1 VSREEKDSRS
11 FDALERK
18 LDRYLEARVEDPR
31 SRQLRRIN
39 NAGPGIALALGSMGL
54 AVPINILTV
63 IFVQGETVLGALFFE
78 WLAIAGINVAYAL
91 SWASVR
97 RAMLRHLDA
106 PAGTPPA
113 PEPVPASQPAAA
125 IPAAAIPAAPPAP
138 LAPPADPLLRL
149 PLGVR
154 AKAEQIRLK
163 ADLFSREFE
172 QAPMGSRNLYILR
185 RIQSEYLPA
194 TLQSYLA
201 LGGDDRALSPD
212 GRTGQ
217 QVLRDQ
223 LELLDGKLD
232 EIADDLQRENIDRL
246 LTNQRFLEEHFG
258 RGAGE
263 LDALI
268 HRGPASP
275 APGSAGPGAAERM

>member
-11 FDALERK
+11 LDALERK
-18 LDRYLEARVEDPR
+18 IDRYLEARAGDRR
-31 SRQLRRIN
+31 SRELRRIDSP
-39 NAGPGIALALGSMGL
+39 GPGIALALGSMGI
-54 AVPINILTV
+54 AIPINILTV
-63 IFVQGETVLGALFFE
+63 IFVQGETVLGALFLQ
-78 WLAIAGINVAYAL
+78 WLAIAGINVAYAV

-106 PAGTPPA
+106 PSAGPPA
-113 PEPVPASQPAAA
+113 PEPVPGPQPAAA
-125 IPAAAIPAAPPAP
+125 IPATPRAP
-138 LAPPADPLLRL
+138 LAPSADPLQRL
-149 PLGVR
+149 PLAVR

-185 RIQSEYLPA
+185 RIQAEYLPA
-194 TLQSYLA
+194 TLLSYLA
-201 LGGDDRALSPD
+201 LGGDDRARSPD
-212 GRTGQ
+212 GRSGQ

-246 LTNQRFLEEHFG
+246 LTNERFLEEHFG

-263 LDALI
+263 LDAPI
-268 HRGPASP
+268 QGGHASP
-275 APGSAGPGAAERM
+275 RPGQ

>member
-1 VSREEKDSRS
+1 VSRDDEDSQAL
-11 FDALERK
+11 DALERK
-18 LDRYLEARVEDPR
+18 MDRYLEARVEDRR
-31 SRQLRRIN
+31 SHDLRRIDS
-39 NAGPGIALALGSMGL
+39 AGPGLALGLGSIGM

-63 IFVQGETVLGALFFE
+63 IFVQGEAVLAALFFQ
-78 WLAIAGINVAYAL
+78 WLAIAGINIAYAL

-97 RAMLRHLDA
+97 RAMLRHLRV

-113 PEPVPASQPAAA
+113 TEPIPGPQPAAA
-125 IPAAAIPAAPPAP
+125 IPAPRAP
-138 LAPPADPLLRL
+138 LVPPADPLVRL

-163 ADLFSREFE
+163 ADMFSREFE
-172 QAPMGSRNLYILR
+172 QAPIGSRNLYILR
-185 RIQSEYLPA
+185 RIQAEYLPA
-194 TLQSYLA
+194 TLQSFLA
-201 LGGDDRALSPD
+201 LRGDDRALSPD

-246 LTNQRFLEEHFG
+246 LTNERFLEEHFG
-258 RGAGE
+258 GGAGE
-263 LDALI
+263 LDAAI
-268 HRGPASP
+268 G
-275 APGSAGPGAAERM
+275 GGQ

>member
-1 VSREEKDSRS
+1 VSRDEKHSRS
-11 FDALERK
+11 LDALERK
-18 LDRYLEARVEDPR
+18 IDRYLEARVEDRR
-31 SRQLRRIN
+31 SRELRRIDSP
-39 NAGPGIALALGSMGL
+39 GPGIALALGSMGIG
-54 AVPINILTV
+54 VPITVLTV

-97 RAMLRHLDA
+97 RAMLCHIDA
-106 PAGTPPA
+106 PTVTPPA
-113 PEPVPASQPAAA
+113 PEPVPGPQPVASIPAPPRASLAPAA
-125 IPAAAIPAAPPAP
+125 
-138 LAPPADPLLRL
+138 DPFVRL

-163 ADLFSREFE
+163 AHMFSREFE
-172 QAPMGSRNLYILR
+172 HAPMGSRNLYILR
-185 RIQSEYLPA
+185 RILAEYLPA

-201 LGGDDRALSPD
+201 LGGDDRARSPD
-212 GRTGQ
+212 GRTSQ

-223 LELLDGKLD
+223 LELLDAKLD

-246 LTNQRFLEEHFG
+246 LTNERFLEEHFG

-263 LDALI
+263 LDVPI
-268 HRGPASP
+268 HPGQAPASP
-275 APGSAGPGAAERM
+275 GQ

>member
-1 VSREEKDSRS
+1 VSKAGKDSEPL
-11 FDALERK
+11 DALERK
-18 LDRYLEARVEDPR
+18 IDRYLEARADDRR
-31 SRQLRRIN
+31 SRELRRIDS
-39 NAGPGIALALGSMGL
+39 AGAGIGLALGSMGL
-54 AVPINILTV
+54 AVPISILTV
-63 IFVQGETVLGALFFE
+63 IFVQGETVLGALFIE

-97 RAMLRHLDA
+97 RAMLRHLE
-106 PAGTPPA
+106 AGTAAPSA
-113 PEPVPASQPAAA
+113 PEPLPVPQPAAA
-125 IPAAAIPAAPPAP
+125 IPAAPRAP

-163 ADLFSREFE
+163 ADMFSREFE
-172 QAPMGSRNLYILR
+172 HAPMGSRNLYILS
-185 RIQSEYLPA
+185 RIQAEYLPA
-194 TLQSYLA
+194 TLQTYLA
-201 LGGDDRALSPD
+201 LGGDDRARSPD

-246 LTNQRFLEEHFG
+246 LTNERFLEEHFG
-258 RGAGE
+258 SGAGE
-263 LDALI
+263 LDVPI
-268 HRGPASP
+268 HRGQ
-275 APGSAGPGAAERM
+275 APQRPDQ

>member
-1 VSREEKDSRS
+1 M
-11 FDALERK
+11 ERK
-18 LDRYLEARVEDPR
+18 IDRYLDARVEDRR
-31 SRQLRRIN
+31 SRELRRIDS
-39 NAGPGIALALGSMGL
+39 AGPGLALALGSLGL

-63 IFVQGETVLGALFFE
+63 IFVQGDAVLGALFFQ
-78 WLAIAGINVAYAL
+78 WLGIAGINVAYAV

-97 RAMLRHLDA
+97 RAMVRHLGA
-106 PAGTPPA
+106 STGTPPA
-113 PEPVPASQPAAA
+113 PEPVPVTQPAAA
-125 IPAAAIPAAPPAP
+125 IPAPAPAP
-138 LAPPADPLLRL
+138 LAPAADPVLRL
-149 PLGVR
+149 PLAVR

-185 RIQSEYLPA
+185 RIQAEYLPA

-201 LGGDDRALSPD
+201 LGGDDRARSPD

-223 LELLDGKLD
+223 LQLLDGKLD

-246 LTNQRFLEEHFG
+246 LTNERFLEEHFG

-268 HRGPASP
+268 HGDQ
-275 APGSAGPGAAERM
+275 APSRSGQ